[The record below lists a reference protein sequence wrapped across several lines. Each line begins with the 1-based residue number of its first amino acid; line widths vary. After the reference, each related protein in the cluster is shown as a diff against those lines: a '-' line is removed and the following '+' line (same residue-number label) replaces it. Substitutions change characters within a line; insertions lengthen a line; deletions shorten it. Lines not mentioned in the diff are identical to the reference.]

1 MASSVFFL
9 GAFWL
14 LVFSFVGFCRFEI
27 NSYLSKKKKKK
38 RKGIFQGPGMAG
50 KGYVHHYPD
59 ITATTIFRVFSGTN
73 QIIQFSSKMKHQF
86 SNKIFFQ

>member
-1 MASSVFFL
+1 MGDHLGLGRTLTSSD
-9 GAFWL
+9 
-14 LVFSFVGFCRFEI
+14 
-27 NSYLSKKKKKK
+27 KKDEHE

-73 QIIQFSSKMKHQF
+73 QIIQFSAK
-86 SNKIFFQ
+86 